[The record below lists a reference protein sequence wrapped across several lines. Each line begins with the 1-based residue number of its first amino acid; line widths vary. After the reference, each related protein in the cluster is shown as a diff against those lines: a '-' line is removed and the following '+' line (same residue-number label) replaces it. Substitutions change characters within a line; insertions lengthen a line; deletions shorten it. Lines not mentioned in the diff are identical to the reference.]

1 MNGFE
6 RHKEAFTSKSNPDLH
21 LSAST
26 FNLMTDA
33 LDVFVC
39 EKLFGRRGP
48 FGPAPMRGIVVE
60 DAVVDVIYHGMKID
74 EAVKKAEDK
83 FDKRMMF
90 GDAATQKERDMIDP
104 CTRLAV
110 EALEPYGKPEFPE
123 GGGQIPVR
131 LNCKTDDWSIPFVG
145 YLDFVFPDHG
155 LIVDLKTTGRM
166 PSVMSRGHQVQR
178 AIYQKANG
186 NMACKFL
193 YVTPKK
199 FEFKEDGDVKET
211 LDYVKAQTKRL
222 EAFLNSGDKDY
233 LRDIVPVNPSSFYW
247 RGNEDARRDLYGV

>member
-6 RHKEAFTSKSNPDLH
+6 RHKEAFTSKSNPDIH

-26 FNLMTDA
+26 FALATNA
-33 LDVFVC
+33 LDVFVA
-39 EKLFGRRGP
+39 EKLFGKRGV
-48 FGPAPMRGIVVE
+48 FGAAPMRGIVIE
-60 DAVVDVIYHGMKID
+60 DAAVDVLYHGMKID
-74 EAVKKAEDK
+74 EAIKKAEDK

-90 GDAATQKERDMIDP
+90 GDLQTQKERDMIDP
-104 CTRLAV
+104 CVRLAV

-123 GGGQIPVR
+123 DGGQQAVR

-145 YLDFVFPDHG
+145 YLDFVYPEHG
-155 LIVDLKTTGRM
+155 LIIDLKTTGRM
-166 PSVMSRGHQVQR
+166 PSAMNINHQVQR

-186 NMACKFL
+186 NMGCKFL

-211 LDYVKAQTKRL
+211 LEYVKAQTIRL
-222 EAFLNSGDKDY
+222 EAFLNSGDKDH
-233 LRDIVPVNPSSFYW
+233 LRNIVPVNPSSFYW
-247 RGNEDARRDLYGV
+247 RGNEDARRELYGV